1 MTWIGR
7 ICCILSSFMTS
18 SADYGIKIHHLCMI
32 WPVLFALILSLYIWW
47 QMTLYLLGC
56 GGGRVGVV
64 KDRQHKR
71 QIQDVFISFI
81 SLFTVTLSL
90 YIHQY
95 HLIIMFL
102 IIQKHFGNQGIQTRT
117 ILGVLSILTE
127 HLHINSVCNPPWYTM
142 AVYASYLGGTSM

>member
-1 MTWIGR
+1 MHDMA
-7 ICCILSSFMTS
+7 CIVCTN
-18 SADYGIKIHHLCMI
+18 
-32 WPVLFALILSLYIWW
+32 SLTIYMVA
-47 QMTLYLLGC
+47 MTLYLLGC